1 MSESRRKPMP
11 GECYRHFKNK
21 LYQVIAVAEHT
32 ETGEELVVYQALYG
46 SFRVFA
52 RPLAMFLSP
61 VDREKYPDADQEYR
75 FELVDRETLE
85 REDSGEAGD
94 NATRAA
100 EESRRAGEEPRRAA
114 EESRRAGEEPRRA
127 EDDWSREEDGR
138 RDDGESFILR
148 FFDEETYE
156 GKWRLLEREGGR
168 LSQKTLEI
176 ICGGMEIPGGREESA
191 EELLYDLKRYLETQ
205 MKFEGNRFRR

>member
-21 LYQVIAVAEHT
+21 LYQVVAVAEHT
-32 ETGEELVVYQALYG
+32 KTGEELVVYQALYG

-85 REDSGEAGD
+85 REDSGWAGEKSQ
-94 NATRAA
+94 REA
-100 EESRRAGEEPRRAA
+100 EESLWAGEKSQREA

-168 LSQKTLEI
+168 LSKKTLEI

>member
-85 REDSGEAGD
+85 REDSGW
-94 NATRAA
+94 
-100 EESRRAGEEPRRAA
+100 AGEKSRRAA
-114 EESRRAGEEPRRA
+114 EESRRAGEESWRA

>member
-85 REDSGEAGD
+85 REDSGWAGEKSQ
-94 NATRAA
+94 REA
-100 EESRRAGEEPRRAA
+100 EESRRAGEE
-114 EESRRAGEEPRRA
+114 SWRA

-148 FFDEETYE
+148 FLMRKPMRKS
-156 GKWRLLEREGGR
+156 GV
-168 LSQKTLEI
+168 
-176 ICGGMEIPGGREESA
+176 C
-191 EELLYDLKRYLETQ
+191 
-205 MKFEGNRFRR
+205 

>member
-21 LYQVIAVAEHT
+21 LYQVVAVAEHT

-85 REDSGEAGD
+85 REDSGWAGEKSQREAEESLWAGEKSQ
-94 NATRAA
+94 REA
-100 EESRRAGEEPRRAA
+100 EESRRAGEETEKALFSAFLMRKPMRESGVCWSGRADGFPRRRWRSSAEAWRSRAA
-114 EESRRAGEEPRRA
+114 GRRARR
-127 EDDWSREEDGR
+127 SC
-138 RDDGESFILR
+138 SM
-148 FFDEETYE
+148 T
-156 GKWRLLEREGGR
+156 
-168 LSQKTLEI
+168 
-176 ICGGMEIPGGREESA
+176 
-191 EELLYDLKRYLETQ
+191 
-205 MKFEGNRFRR
+205 

>member
-21 LYQVIAVAEHT
+21 LYQVVAVAEHT

-85 REDSGEAGD
+85 REDSGWAGEKSQ
-94 NATRAA
+94 REA
-100 EESRRAGEEPRRAA
+100 EESLWAGEKSQRAA

-205 MKFEGNRFRR
+205 MKCEGTRFWR

>member
-21 LYQVIAVAEHT
+21 LYQVVAVAEHT

-85 REDSGEAGD
+85 REDSGWAGEKSQ
-94 NATRAA
+94 REA
-100 EESRRAGEEPRRAA
+100 EESLWAGEKSQREA

-168 LSQKTLEI
+168 LSKKTLEI

>member
-21 LYQVIAVAEHT
+21 LYQVVAVAEHT

-85 REDSGEAGD
+85 REDSGWAGEKSQ
-94 NATRAA
+94 REA
-100 EESRRAGEEPRRAA
+100 EESLWAGEKSQREA

>member
-85 REDSGEAGD
+85 REDSGWAGEKSQ
-94 NATRAA
+94 REA
-100 EESRRAGEEPRRAA
+100 EESLWAGEKSQREA
-114 EESRRAGEEPRRA
+114 EESLWAGEEPRRA
-127 EDDWSREEDGR
+127 EDDWSRGEDGR

-176 ICGGMEIPGGREESA
+176 ICGGMEIPDGREESA

>member
-21 LYQVIAVAEHT
+21 LYQVVAVAEHT

-85 REDSGEAGD
+85 REDSGWAGEKSM
-94 NATRAA
+94 RAA

>member
-32 ETGEELVVYQALYG
+32 ETGEQPVVHQALHG
-46 SFRVFA
+46 SFRALA

-85 REDSGEAGD
+85 REDSGWAGEKSQ
-94 NATRAA
+94 REA
-100 EESRRAGEEPRRAA
+100 EESLWAGEEPRRAA

>member
-1 MSESRRKPMP
+1 MP

-85 REDSGEAGD
+85 REDSGWAGEKSM
-94 NATRAA
+94 RAA

-138 RDDGESFILR
+138 RDDVESFILR

>member
-85 REDSGEAGD
+85 REDSGWAGEKSQ
-94 NATRAA
+94 REA
-100 EESRRAGEEPRRAA
+100 EESRRAGEESWRAA
-114 EESRRAGEEPRRA
+114 EEARRAGEEPRRA

>member
-85 REDSGEAGD
+85 REDSGWAGEKSM
-94 NATRAA
+94 RAA
-100 EESRRAGEEPRRAA
+100 
-114 EESRRAGEEPRRA
+114 
-127 EDDWSREEDGR
+127 
-138 RDDGESFILR
+138 ESFILR

-176 ICGGMEIPGGREESA
+176 ICGGMEIPDGREESA

>member
-21 LYQVIAVAEHT
+21 LYQVVAVAEHT
-32 ETGEELVVYQALYG
+32 EKGEELVVYQALYG

-85 REDSGEAGD
+85 REDSGWAGEKSQ
-94 NATRAA
+94 REA
-100 EESRRAGEEPRRAA
+100 EESLWAGEKSQREA

>member
-85 REDSGEAGD
+85 REDSGWAGEKSQREAEESLWAGEKSQ
-94 NATRAA
+94 REA
-100 EESRRAGEEPRRAA
+100 EESRRAGEEPQ
-114 EESRRAGEEPRRA
+114 RA

>member
-21 LYQVIAVAEHT
+21 LYQVVAVAEHT

-85 REDSGEAGD
+85 REDSGWAGEKSQ
-94 NATRAA
+94 REA
-100 EESRRAGEEPRRAA
+100 EESLWAGEKSQRAA

-148 FFDEETYE
+148 FFDEETYV

-168 LSQKTLEI
+168 LSQNTLEI

>member
-61 VDREKYPDADQEYR
+61 VAREKYPDADQEYR

-85 REDSGEAGD
+85 REDSGWAGEKSQ
-94 NATRAA
+94 REA
-100 EESRRAGEEPRRAA
+100 EESLWAGEEPRRAA

>member
-21 LYQVIAVAEHT
+21 LYQVVAVAEHT

-85 REDSGEAGD
+85 REDSGWAGEKSQ
-94 NATRAA
+94 REA
-100 EESRRAGEEPRRAA
+100 EESRRAGEE
-114 EESRRAGEEPRRA
+114 SWRA

>member
-85 REDSGEAGD
+85 REDSSWAGEKSQ
-94 NATRAA
+94 REA
-100 EESRRAGEEPRRAA
+100 EESLWAGEEPRREA

>member
-85 REDSGEAGD
+85 REDSGWAGREPRREAEESRRAGEESW
-94 NATRAA
+94 RAA
-100 EESRRAGEEPRRAA
+100 EESRRAGEEPRW
-114 EESRRAGEEPRRA
+114 A

>member
-85 REDSGEAGD
+85 REDSGWAGEKSQ
-94 NATRAA
+94 REA
-100 EESRRAGEEPRRAA
+100 EESRRAGEE
-114 EESRRAGEEPRRA
+114 SWRA

>member
-85 REDSGEAGD
+85 REDSGWAGGKSQ
-94 NATRAA
+94 REA
-100 EESRRAGEEPRRAA
+100 EESRRAGEEPW
-114 EESRRAGEEPRRA
+114 RA

>member
-21 LYQVIAVAEHT
+21 LYQVVAVAEHT

-85 REDSGEAGD
+85 REDSGWAGEKSQ
-94 NATRAA
+94 REA
-100 EESRRAGEEPRRAA
+100 EESRRAGEEL
-114 EESRRAGEEPRRA
+114 RRA

>member
-21 LYQVIAVAEHT
+21 LYQVVAVAEHT

-85 REDSGEAGD
+85 REDSGWAGEKSQ
-94 NATRAA
+94 REA
-100 EESRRAGEEPRRAA
+100 EESLWAGEKSQREA
-114 EESRRAGEEPRRA
+114 EEARRAGEEPRRA

>member
-1 MSESRRKPMP
+1 MSELRRKPMP

-85 REDSGEAGD
+85 REDSGW
-94 NATRAA
+94 
-100 EESRRAGEEPRRAA
+100 AGEKSQREA

-127 EDDWSREEDGR
+127 EDDWPREEDGR

>member
-85 REDSGEAGD
+85 REDSGWAGEKSM
-94 NATRAA
+94 RAA

>member
-85 REDSGEAGD
+85 RKDSGWAGEKSQ
-94 NATRAA
+94 REA
-100 EESRRAGEEPRRAA
+100 EESRRAGEEL
-114 EESRRAGEEPRRA
+114 RRA

-156 GKWRLLEREGGR
+156 EKWRLLEREGGR

>member
-61 VDREKYPDADQEYR
+61 VDREKYPDADQQYR

-85 REDSGEAGD
+85 REDSGW
-94 NATRAA
+94 
-100 EESRRAGEEPRRAA
+100 AGEKSQREA

-138 RDDGESFILR
+138 RDDVESFILR

>member
-61 VDREKYPDADQEYR
+61 VDREKYPDADQQYR

-85 REDSGEAGD
+85 REDSGWAGEKS
-94 NATRAA
+94 RREA
-100 EESRRAGEEPRRAA
+100 EESRRAE
-114 EESRRAGEEPRRA
+114 EESRRA

-191 EELLYDLKRYLETQ
+191 EGLLYDLKRYLETQ

>member
-61 VDREKYPDADQEYR
+61 VDREKYPAADQEYR

-85 REDSGEAGD
+85 REDSGWAGEKSQ
-94 NATRAA
+94 REA
-100 EESRRAGEEPRRAA
+100 EESLWAGEEPRRAA

>member
-85 REDSGEAGD
+85 REDSGWAGEKSQ
-94 NATRAA
+94 REA
-100 EESRRAGEEPRRAA
+100 EESRRAGEESWRAA

-138 RDDGESFILR
+138 RDDGGSFILR
-148 FFDEETYE
+148 FFDGETYE
-156 GKWRLLEREGGR
+156 GKGRVVEREGGR

>member
-21 LYQVIAVAEHT
+21 LYQVVAVAEHT

-61 VDREKYPDADQEYR
+61 VDRE
-75 FELVDRETLE
+75 TLE
-85 REDSGEAGD
+85 REDSGWAGEKSQ
-94 NATRAA
+94 REA
-100 EESRRAGEEPRRAA
+100 EESLWAGEKSQREA

>member
-85 REDSGEAGD
+85 REDSGWAGEKSQ
-94 NATRAA
+94 REA
-100 EESRRAGEEPRRAA
+100 EESLWAGEKSQREA

>member
-1 MSESRRKPMP
+1 LSESRRKPMP

-85 REDSGEAGD
+85 REDSGWAGEKSQ
-94 NATRAA
+94 REA
-100 EESRRAGEEPRRAA
+100 EESRRAGEE
-114 EESRRAGEEPRRA
+114 SWRA

-156 GKWRLLEREGGR
+156 EKWRLLEREGGR

>member
-85 REDSGEAGD
+85 REDSGWAGEKSQ
-94 NATRAA
+94 REA
-100 EESRRAGEEPRRAA
+100 EESRRAGEE
-114 EESRRAGEEPRRA
+114 SWRA

-156 GKWRLLEREGGR
+156 EKWCLLEREGGR